1 MADFIVETYNRDPHT
16 EVLDLDEKDIEDF
29 DELLPILIK
38 FESLKVLSLV
48 NNRIVTMPHDLSC
61 LETVEDINL
70 NGNVFE
76 DLKQVI
82 IALTTM
88 PNLRSLH
95 INLHEEEQVDF
106 IFRNMQGLEMLNDT
120 AVEREDFEAEGE
132 GDQQYEEEEQEMSN
146 GHSRHE
152 NEVSDHRMQHEE
164 DPEEH
169 EQMHEY
175 QDEQE
180 QIHEYQN
187 EQEQMH
193 EYQHEQESEND
204 QDVQQESEQHNESEQ
219 DMEDIIIKPEDLEII
234 AVLYDAIRA
243 LRRRIDEDNDKHLAD
258 DFDRHLKNVM
268 TELNE
273 SITTDD
279 PKHIK
284 SANLLNAKFS
294 LYEIC
299 FTKAVE
305 YMKDCDEDVGNVFQG
320 IQEGLAGIFGNFY
333 YLAKNSSGSGSDTE
347 IIRNKLIEKE
357 NEATEVIETANA
369 LNIRFEKEMKEK
381 ENQKRAFD
389 RERNQLKKQV
399 ESLEGENKKLL
410 DTLIRHSKGEDTEM
424 NAAQS
429 RTGGQVNGHPLFRG
443 TQSRKYNKL
452 SGPVGK
458 TNVRS
463 LTLKQLKDVINDIY
477 GQKLK
482 YDQKCVESKLP
493 RETMEQFMYTY
504 LNQRYGLKSL
514 IIEWVAAIINGI
526 KTYLKE
532 DHDVALFGKILKN
545 ECDEEFRFIQTHVK
559 DTLIGL
565 LKALLRERFPLKS
578 ESEINKMMKA
588 VEKGSM
594 EEWQWRKIIEKM
606 YDPNDY
612 EILEQKFINAVQ
624 ERRAKTFY
632 NTLTDSRK
640 MTREEQLLR
649 MQQKDFERLQ
659 FTDFQKIIL
668 DFQLKEH
675 EKFLEKFIAVFKVI
689 DGDNNG
695 VINEVEFREL
705 VQSMDVIS
713 DEEEVNYLLQMIDP
727 FNNQQMTFSELVH
740 LFSSHMVQ
748 MDERDPQRS
757 IPLLEKFVSQAQE
770 SDHVGEILK
779 EEDSNE
785 ERDEEDDEAIEAH

>member
-1 MADFIVETYNRDPHT
+1 MAELLLEIYENEPYT
-16 EVLDLDEKDIEDF
+16 EEINLDEKGIEDIE
-29 DELLPILIK
+29 ELFPILVK
-38 FESLKVLSLV
+38 FQNLRSLSLAD
-48 NNRIVTMPHDLSC
+48 NQLSRFPDDCSC
-61 LETVEDINL
+61 LETIEDINL

-95 INLHEEEQVDF
+95 VNLHEEEQVDF
-106 IFRNMQGLEMLNDT
+106 IFRNMPNLEMLNDT
-120 AVEREDFEAEGE
+120 EVEREDMEAEGE
-132 GDQQYEEEEQEMSN
+132 QQYEEEEDQPQSEPSQREDHQMHQEEEEESD
-146 GHSRHE
+146 SRHE
-152 NEVSDHRMQHEE
+152 IREDQQLEAHEE
-164 DPEEH
+164 VDEEPEE
-169 EQMHEY
+169 
-175 QDEQE
+175 DEDQA
-180 QIHEYQN
+180 
-187 EQEQMH
+187 
-193 EYQHEQESEND
+193 QESS
-204 QDVQQESEQHNESEQ
+204 QE
-219 DMEDIIIKPEDLEII
+219 EDIVIKPEDLEVI

-243 LRRRIDEDNDKHLAD
+243 LRRRIDENNDKQLAE

-279 PKHIK
+279 PSHIK

-299 FTKAVE
+299 FTKATE
-305 YMKDCDEDVGNVFQG
+305 YLKEMDPDVGNVFQG
-320 IQEGLAGIFGNFY
+320 IQEGVTSIFGNFY
-333 YLAKNSSGSGSDTE
+333 DLAKRSGGSDTE
-347 IIRNKLIEKE
+347 DIRNQLIEKE

-369 LNIRFEKEMKEK
+369 LNMRFEKEMKEK
-381 ENQKRAFD
+381 ENQKRTFE
-389 RERNQLKKQV
+389 REKNELVKHI
-399 ESLEGENKKLL
+399 ESLEAENKKLL
-410 DTLIRHSKGEDTEM
+410 NTLIRHSKGEDTEM
-424 NAAQS
+424 GNNSHS
-429 RTGGQVNGHPLFRG
+429 RPHTGQVSSGHPLFRG

-458 TNVRS
+458 THVRT
-463 LTLKQLKDVINDIY
+463 LTLKQLKDVISDIY
-477 GQKLK
+477 AQKLK

-526 KTYLKE
+526 KTYLKQ

-559 DTLIGL
+559 DTLVGL

-578 ESEINKMMKA
+578 ESEINRLMKA
-588 VEKGSM
+588 IEKGTM

-612 EILEQKFINAVQ
+612 EILEQKFINAIQ

-640 MTREEQLLR
+640 MTREEQMLR
-649 MQQKDFERLQ
+649 MQQKDYEGLQ

-675 EKFLEKFIAVFKVI
+675 EKFLQRFISVFKTI
-689 DGDNNG
+689 DSDNNG
-695 VINEVEFREL
+695 VINEPEFREL
-705 VQSMDVIS
+705 VQSMEVIQ

-740 LFSSHMVQ
+740 LFSSHMVP
-748 MDERDPQRS
+748 MDERDPSRS
-757 IPLLEKFVSQAQE
+757 IPLLEKFVSQFQG

-779 EEDSNE
+779 EEDSQE
-785 ERDEEDDEAIEAH
+785 EQDEEAIEVH

>member
-1 MADFIVETYNRDPHT
+1 MADYIIEAYNRDPQT

-29 DELLPILIK
+29 DELIPLLVK
-38 FESLKVLSLV
+38 FENLKVLSLV
-48 NNRIVTMPHDLSC
+48 NNRILTMPHDLSC

-76 DLKQVI
+76 DLKHVI

-88 PNLRSLH
+88 PSLRSLH

-106 IFRNMQGLEMLNDT
+106 IFRNMPGLEMLNDT

-132 GDQQYEEEEQEMSN
+132 GDQQYEDDEQEMSN
-146 GHSRHE
+146 GHSRQE
-152 NEVSDHRMQHEE
+152 QDVSDHRMQHEDQE
-164 DPEEH
+164 
-169 EQMHEY
+169 
-175 QDEQE
+175 EQE
-180 QIHEYQN
+180 D
-187 EQEQMH
+187 QEESR
-193 EYQHEQESEND
+193 EYQHQQKQMHHQYQNEQESEND
-204 QDVQQESEQHNESEQ
+204 QEELHGDENNNESEQ
-219 DMEDIIIKPEDLEII
+219 ELEDVIIKPEDLEII

-243 LRRRIDEDNDKHLAD
+243 LRRRIDEDNDKNLAD

-284 SANLLNAKFS
+284 SANLLNAKYS

-305 YMKDCDEDVGNVFQG
+305 YMKECDEDVGNVFQG
-320 IQEGLAGIFGNFY
+320 IQEGLTGIFGNFY
-333 YLAKNSSGSGSDTE
+333 DLTRSSGGSDTE
-347 IIRNKLIEKE
+347 VIRNKLIEKE

-381 ENQKRAFD
+381 ENQKRSFE

-399 ESLEGENKKLL
+399 DSLEAENKKLL
-410 DTLIRHSKGEDTEM
+410 DTLIRHSKGEDTDM
-424 NAAQS
+424 GITQS
-429 RTGGQVNGHPLFRG
+429 RAGTQANGHPLFRG

-458 TNVRS
+458 THARS

-477 GQKLK
+477 AQKLK

-526 KTYLKE
+526 KTFLKE

-559 DTLIGL
+559 DTLVGL
-565 LKALLRERFPLKS
+565 LKALLRERFSLKS
-578 ESEINKMMKA
+578 ESEINKMMKEI
-588 VEKGSM
+588 EKGSM

-624 ERRAKTFY
+624 ERRARTFY

-675 EKFLEKFIAVFKVI
+675 EKFLEKFITVFKVI

-695 VINEVEFREL
+695 VINEIEFREL

-757 IPLLEKFVSQAQE
+757 IPLLEKFVSQAQGQ
-770 SDHVGEILK
+770 DHVGEILK

-785 ERDEEDDEAIEAH
+785 ERDDEDDEALEAH